1 MDPDQY
7 QRARE
12 HFHRLQALPPA
23 ERAAA
28 LHGLISQEP
37 EVGAAVRDLID
48 ADTPSGEG
56 DDLFERAI
64 HAGVAD
70 RARDLAEPT
79 ELARGQ
85 RIGSFRLI
93 SLLGRGGFGDVYL
106 AEQTDPRRSVALKV
120 VKAGMDS
127 RAVLRRF
134 DQERQVLASL
144 NHPNIARLYESGY
157 APAEL
162 GSRPYFAME
171 YVDGPPLH
179 RYCERESL
187 GIRERLRL
195 FIEVCHAVQHAH
207 TKGVMHRD
215 LKPSNILVSCED
227 DGATPKVIDFG
238 IAKALDHRLHP
249 GTMHTT
255 EGQLIGTLAYMSP
268 EQAGGGDVDTKTD
281 VYALGVVLY
290 ELLTGT
296 LPFSAESL
304 ADVPPTEAQR
314 IIREA
319 EPQKPSTRI
328 SGVAGARARQS
339 RDRVADARTLRNELD
354 WIVMR
359 CLEKDPRRRYASPD
373 ALARDIE
380 RYINGD
386 LIEARPPSTVYKWRR
401 LALRHRVP
409 VALASLVLLSL
420 VGSIVALLVIINIQ
434 ANEARTRVER
444 DEYQAKAG
452 ELETANARLE
462 VADRE
467 NRLAN
472 RQLSEANAQLRQTT
486 DQLQAKSQ
494 DLEEQSVQLQAALE
508 AQSRLAD
515 QERQAKEDAQR
526 AREQLAQANS
536 ELTEALAALDASLDQ
551 TQEARDRAEAALVQA
566 EENARLAAAEA
577 QRADAEAANFKRLFD
592 EAERSVKV
600 ITRGNRIPTDVLEQ
614 VAHALGSEGLLQAQ
628 IYERLAQRAVADAR
642 LARAIDLQ
650 QRALAAYTGS
660 LGSDEAQTLNAHLE
674 LAGILQRAGRLAQ
687 AADQL
692 DLLAAAAE
700 RSLRAD
706 DALRTRI
713 DLARGFTSF
722 YRGEHRRALALL
734 DGVVADLE
742 QRYGQYDPR
751 TLSAVRRR
759 AMVYA
764 AMGDAS
770 SAEADYRRVLTLNA
784 STTDQGREDLTIA
797 ANNLAVLL
805 RQSDRDS
812 EAEAVL
818 GRAVWTARGVWGAD
832 NWRTA
837 MVEAQHA
844 SALAALGRFDRA
856 EPKLLGAYDILEATL
871 GSIHNETRAVARELL
886 YLYETWNAAEGT
898 TQHAQ
903 NVRKW
908 QHVVNVP

>member
-12 HFHRLQALPPA
+12 HFHRLQAMPPA

-28 LHGLISQEP
+28 LHDLLSQEP
-37 EVGAAVRDLID
+37 DVGATVRDLID
-48 ADTPSGEG
+48 ADAPSSKG
-56 DDLFERAI
+56 DDLFEQAI

-79 ELARGQ
+79 ELAKDQ
-85 RIGSFRLI
+85 RIGSFRII

-106 AEQTDPRRSVALKV
+106 AEQTSPRRSVAMKV

-179 RYCERESL
+179 RYCQRESL

-195 FIEVCHAVQHAH
+195 FIEVCRAVQHAH

-249 GTMHTT
+249 GTMHTA

-268 EQAGGGDVDTKTD
+268 EQAAGGDVDTKTD

-314 IIREA
+314 IICET

-328 SGVAGARARQS
+328 SRVAGAQTKQS

-354 WIVMR
+354 WIVLR

-380 RYINGD
+380 RYTSGD

-401 LALRHRVP
+401 LALRHRGP
-409 VALASLVLLSL
+409 VAIASLVLLSL
-420 VGSIVALLVIINIQ
+420 LGSIVALLVIINIQ

-444 DEYQAKAG
+444 DEYQAKAS

-467 NRLAN
+467 SRRVN
-472 RQLSEANAQLRQTT
+472 RQLSQANHQLRLTT

-494 DLEEQSVQLQAALE
+494 DLEERSAQLQAALE
-508 AQSRLAD
+508 TQSRLAD
-515 QERQAKEDAQR
+515 QERRAKEDAQR
-526 AREQLAQANS
+526 AREQLAIANA
-536 ELTEALAALDASLDQ
+536 ELDASLDQ
-551 TQEARDRAEAALVQA
+551 TQEARDRAEAALIQA

-614 VAHALGSEGLLQAQ
+614 VAQALGSEGLLQAQ
-628 IYERLAQRAVADAR
+628 IYERLAQRAVADAKP
-642 LARAIDLQ
+642 ARAIDLQ
-650 QRALAAYTGS
+650 QRAMAAYTGS
-660 LGSDEAQTLNAHLE
+660 LGSDETQTLNAHLE

-700 RSLRAD
+700 RSLGTD

-734 DGVVADLE
+734 DGAVADLE
-742 QRYGQYDPR
+742 QRYGEYDPR

-759 AMVYA
+759 AMVHA
-764 AMGDAS
+764 AIGDS
-770 SAEADYRRVLTLNA
+770 PSAEADYRRVLTLNA

-856 EPKLLGAYDILEATL
+856 EPKLLDAYGILEATL
-871 GSIHNETRAVARELL
+871 GSTHTETRAVARELL
-886 YLYETWNAAEGT
+886 HLYDAWDAAEGT
-898 TQHAQ
+898 TDHAQ
-903 NVRKW
+903 DAKKW
-908 QHVVNVP
+908 QRVLNVP